1 MSINCVLAS
10 TSCTVEE
17 ICASVRR
24 SPSLETGV
32 WPVDLRNA
40 VLIPCTH
47 SCCSDLKLF
56 RRARGSCAAGGL
68 HLLGWYD
75 ATTYD
80 SSSCPAGVM
89 NPGDYKPFAGLSNCK
104 N

>member
-1 MSINCVLAS
+1 MSINCVLAT

-56 RRARGSCAAGGL
+56 RRARLVCRGRARCIKMVGCL
-68 HLLGWYD
+68 DLR
-75 ATTYD
+75 
-80 SSSCPAGVM
+80 
-89 NPGDYKPFAGLSNCK
+89 FEQLSRRGHESQRLQTVRRAVK
-104 N
+104 L